1 VFAPGT
7 PIWAKKGEVFRA
19 SLFITPRR
27 VFGHEEKGRFF
38 FPYSSNSGLLNPW
51 PMLQVSR
58 QDPGSVRSEQE
69 WKATIEITLVL
80 LRSKEERHFSPLGVW
95 VTTVQWAEV

>member
-1 VFAPGT
+1 
-7 PIWAKKGEVFRA
+7 
-19 SLFITPRR
+19 
-27 VFGHEEKGRFF
+27 
-38 FPYSSNSGLLNPW
+38 
-51 PMLQVSR
+51 MLQVSR

-80 LRSKEERHFSPLGVW
+80 LRSKEERQFSPLGVW